1 MEEISVIGVKDRFCF
16 SKMKKKIHAIYKKS
30 FKIFIGTNIGRY
42 GIVRKL
48 CRFLSYNLKPDWVEI
63 EGEKMYLDDVDSL
76 CLSINGIHEKIITN
90 LIKKEIHSGDVV
102 LDIGAHIGYYTL
114 QFANLVGPTGK
125 VYAFEPEPKNFELL
139 KKNVQ
144 INKHDNV
151 VLIQKIVSDKD
162 GIVEF
167 FISKFDSIG
176 NKLFKSN
183 GEHETKEYAIKI
195 ESTTLD
201 EYFKDSKE
209 KIDFIKMDIQGGEG
223 KATLGMKNLLKE
235 NKNLKI
241 VQEWWPDG
249 LKQNHT
255 NPEDHLKF
263 LRHIG
268 YKFYEIDGTIKK
280 DILPITI
287 EQLLGKYPNSLI
299 EDINLFCKKS

>member
-1 MEEISVIGVKDRFCF
+1 MEEISVIGVKARFCF

-30 FKIFIGTNIGRY
+30 YKIFIGTNIGRY

-48 CRFLSYNLKPDWVEI
+48 SRFLNSNLKPDWVEI
-63 EGEKMYLDDVDSL
+63 EGEKMYLDEVDAL
-76 CLSINGIHEKIITN
+76 CLSINGIHEKLVTN

-114 QFANLVGPTGK
+114 QFANLVGSTGK

-167 FISKFDSIG
+167 FVSKLDSIG
-176 NKLFKSN
+176 NKLFKS
-183 GEHETKEYAIKI
+183 EESADSIKI

-209 KIDFIKMDIQGGEG
+209 KIDFVKMDIQGGEG
-223 KATLGMKNLLKE
+223 KATLGMKNFLK
-235 NKNLKI
+235 KNNPKI
-241 VQEWWPDG
+241 IQEWWPDA

-263 LRHIG
+263 LQHIG
-268 YKFYEIDGTIKK
+268 YKFYEIDSTVKK
-280 DILPITI
+280 NILPITI
-287 EQLLGKYPNSLI
+287 EQLLEKYPNSLI

>member
-16 SKMKKKIHAIYKKS
+16 SKMKKTIHTIYKKS
-30 FKIFIGTNIGRY
+30 SKIFVGTNISRFGF
-42 GIVRKL
+42 VRKL
-48 CRFLSYNLKPDWVEI
+48 QRFANSNLKPDWVEI
-63 EGEKMYLDDVDSL
+63 EGRKMYLDDGDAL
-76 CLSINGIHEKIITN
+76 FLSINGIHEKIITN
-90 LIKKEIHSGDVV
+90 LIKKEIHRGDIVV
-102 LDIGAHIGYYTL
+102 DIGAHIGYYTL

-151 VLIQKIVSDKD
+151 VLIQKIVSDKV

-176 NKLFKSN
+176 NKLFKSDES
-183 GEHETKEYAIKI
+183 GSSIKVG
-195 ESTTLD
+195 STTLD
-201 EYFKDSKE
+201 EYFKDLKK

-241 VQEWWPDG
+241 IQQWAPEP

-263 LRHIG
+263 LQHIG

-287 EQLLGKYPNSLI
+287 EQLLEKYPNSLI

>member
-1 MEEISVIGVKDRFCF
+1 
-16 SKMKKKIHAIYKKS
+16 MKKKIHAIYKKS

-48 CRFLSYNLKPDWVEI
+48 SRFLNSNLKPDWVEI
-63 EGEKMYLDDVDSL
+63 EGEKMYLDEVDAL
-76 CLSINGIHEKIITN
+76 CLSINGIHEKLVTN

-114 QFANLVGPTGK
+114 QFANLVGSTGK

-176 NKLFKSN
+176 NKLFKSDES
-183 GEHETKEYAIKI
+183 GSSIKVG
-195 ESTTLD
+195 STTLD
-201 EYFKDSKE
+201 EYFKDLKK

-241 VQEWWPDG
+241 IQQWAPEP

-263 LRHIG
+263 LQHIG

-287 EQLLGKYPNSLI
+287 EQLLEKYPNSLI
-299 EDINLFCKKS
+299 DDINLFCKKS

>member
-1 MEEISVIGVKDRFCF
+1 MEEISVIGVKARFCF

-30 FKIFIGTNIGRY
+30 YKIFIGTNIGRY

-48 CRFLSYNLKPDWVEI
+48 SRFLNSNLKPDWVEI
-63 EGEKMYLDDVDSL
+63 EGEKMYLDEVDAL

-114 QFANLVGPTGK
+114 QFANLVGSTGK

-144 INKHDNV
+144 INKYDNV

-167 FISKFDSIG
+167 FVSKLDSIG
-176 NKLFKSN
+176 NKLFKS
-183 GEHETKEYAIKI
+183 EESADSIKI

-209 KIDFIKMDIQGGEG
+209 KIDFVKMDIQGGEG
-223 KATLGMKNLLKE
+223 KATLGMKNFLK
-235 NKNLKI
+235 KNNPKI
-241 VQEWWPDG
+241 IQEWWPDA

-263 LRHIG
+263 LQHIG
-268 YKFYEIDGTIKK
+268 YKFYEIDSTVKK
-280 DILPITI
+280 NILPITI
-287 EQLLGKYPNSLI
+287 EQLLEKYPNSLI

>member
-48 CRFLSYNLKPDWVEI
+48 QRFANSNLKPDWVEI
-63 EGEKMYLDDVDSL
+63 EGEKMYLDKVDALS
-76 CLSINGIHEKIITN
+76 LSINGIHEKIITN

-114 QFANLVGPTGK
+114 QFANLVGSTGK

-183 GEHETKEYAIKI
+183 EAGSSIKI

-201 EYFKDSKE
+201 EYFKDLKK

-223 KATLGMKNLLKE
+223 KAILGMKNLLKE

-241 VQEWWPDG
+241 IQEWWPDA
-249 LKQNHT
+249 LKQNHA

-263 LRHIG
+263 LQHIG

-287 EQLLGKYPNSLI
+287 EQLLEKYPNSLI

>member
-1 MEEISVIGVKDRFCF
+1 M
-16 SKMKKKIHAIYKKS
+16 
-30 FKIFIGTNIGRY
+30 TN
-42 GIVRKL
+42 
-48 CRFLSYNLKPDWVEI
+48 D
-63 EGEKMYLDDVDSL
+63 
-76 CLSINGIHEKIITN
+76 
-90 LIKKEIHSGDVV
+90 
-102 LDIGAHIGYYTL
+102 TL

-151 VLIQKIVSDKD
+151 VLIQKIVSDKV

-183 GEHETKEYAIKI
+183 EAGSSIKI

-201 EYFKDSKE
+201 EYFKDLKK

-268 YKFYEIDGTIKK
+268 YKFYEIDSSIKK
-280 DILPITI
+280 DILPTTI
-287 EQLLGKYPNSLI
+287 EQLLEKYPNSLI

>member
-48 CRFLSYNLKPDWVEI
+48 QRFANSNLKPDWVEI
-63 EGEKMYLDDVDSL
+63 EGEKMYLDEVDAL

-114 QFANLVGPTGK
+114 QFANLVGSTGK

-176 NKLFKSN
+176 NKLFESN
-183 GEHETKEYAIKI
+183 EAGSSIKI

-201 EYFKDSKE
+201 EYFKDLKK

-223 KATLGMKNLLKE
+223 KAILGMKNLLKE

-241 VQEWWPDG
+241 IQEWWPDA
-249 LKQNHT
+249 LKQNNT

-263 LRHIG
+263 LQHIG
-268 YKFYEIDGTIKK
+268 YKIYEIDGTIKK
-280 DILPITI
+280 DILPTTI
-287 EQLLGKYPNSLI
+287 EQILEKYPNSLI

>member
-1 MEEISVIGVKDRFCF
+1 MEEISVIGVKARFCF

-30 FKIFIGTNIGRY
+30 YKIFIGTNIGRY

-48 CRFLSYNLKPDWVEI
+48 SRFLNSNLKPDWVEI
-63 EGEKMYLDDVDSL
+63 EGEKMYLDEVDAL
-76 CLSINGIHEKIITN
+76 CLSINGIHEKLVTN

-114 QFANLVGPTGK
+114 QFANLVGSTGK

-151 VLIQKIVSDKD
+151 VLIQKIVSDKV

-263 LRHIG
+263 LRHMG
-268 YKFYEIDGTIKK
+268 YKFYEIDSSIKK
-280 DILPITI
+280 DILPTTI
-287 EQLLGKYPNSLI
+287 EQLLEKYPNSLI
-299 EDINLFCKKS
+299 EDINLFCKKR

>member
-1 MEEISVIGVKDRFCF
+1 
-16 SKMKKKIHAIYKKS
+16 MKKKIHAIYKKS
-30 FKIFIGTNIGRY
+30 YKIFIGTNIGRY

-48 CRFLSYNLKPDWVEI
+48 SRFLNSNLKPDWVEI
-63 EGEKMYLDDVDSL
+63 EGEKMYLDEVDAL

-114 QFANLVGPTGK
+114 QFANLVGSTGK

-151 VLIQKIVSDKD
+151 VLIQKIVSDKV

-176 NKLFKSN
+176 NKLFKSDES
-183 GEHETKEYAIKI
+183 GSSIKVG
-195 ESTTLD
+195 STTLD
-201 EYFKDSKE
+201 EYFKDLKK

-241 VQEWWPDG
+241 IQQWAPEP

-263 LRHIG
+263 LQHIG

-287 EQLLGKYPNSLI
+287 EQLLEKYPNSLI
-299 EDINLFCKKS
+299 DDINLFCKKS

>member
-1 MEEISVIGVKDRFCF
+1 MEEISVIGVKARFCF

-30 FKIFIGTNIGRY
+30 YKIFIGTNIGRY

-48 CRFLSYNLKPDWVEI
+48 QRFANSNLKPDWVEI
-63 EGEKMYLDDVDSL
+63 EGEKMYLDEVDAL

-114 QFANLVGPTGK
+114 QFANLVGSTGK

-183 GEHETKEYAIKI
+183 EAGSSIKI

-201 EYFKDSKE
+201 EYFKDLKK

-223 KATLGMKNLLKE
+223 KAILGMKNLLKE

-241 VQEWWPDG
+241 IQEWWPDA
-249 LKQNHT
+249 LKQNNT

-263 LRHIG
+263 LQHIG
-268 YKFYEIDGTIKK
+268 YKIYEIDGTIKK

-287 EQLLGKYPNSLI
+287 EQLLEKYPNSLI

>member
-1 MEEISVIGVKDRFCF
+1 MEEISVIGVKARFCF

-30 FKIFIGTNIGRY
+30 YKIFIGTNIGRY

-48 CRFLSYNLKPDWVEI
+48 SRFLNSNLKPDWVEI
-63 EGEKMYLDDVDSL
+63 EGEKMYLDEVDAL

-114 QFANLVGPTGK
+114 QFANLVGSTGK

-151 VLIQKIVSDKD
+151 VLIQKIVSDKV

-176 NKLFKSN
+176 NKLFKSDES
-183 GEHETKEYAIKI
+183 GSSIKVG
-195 ESTTLD
+195 STTLD
-201 EYFKDSKE
+201 EYFKDLKK

-268 YKFYEIDGTIKK
+268 YKFYEIDSSIKK
-280 DILPITI
+280 DILPTTI
-287 EQLLGKYPNSLI
+287 EQLLEKYPNSLI

>member
-1 MEEISVIGVKDRFCF
+1 LEEISVIGVKARFCF

-30 FKIFIGTNIGRY
+30 YKIFIGTNIGRY

-48 CRFLSYNLKPDWVEI
+48 SRFLNSNLKPDWVEI
-63 EGEKMYLDDVDSL
+63 EGEKMYLDEVDAL
-76 CLSINGIHEKIITN
+76 CLSINGIHEKLVTN

-114 QFANLVGPTGK
+114 QFANLVGSTGK

-144 INKHDNV
+144 INKYDNV

-167 FISKFDSIG
+167 FVSKLDSIG
-176 NKLFKSN
+176 NKLFKS
-183 GEHETKEYAIKI
+183 EESADSIKI

-209 KIDFIKMDIQGGEG
+209 KIDFVKMDIQGGEG
-223 KATLGMKNLLKE
+223 KATLGMKNFLK
-235 NKNLKI
+235 KNNPKI
-241 VQEWWPDG
+241 IQEWWPDA

-263 LRHIG
+263 LQHIG
-268 YKFYEIDGTIKK
+268 YKFYEIDSTVKK
-280 DILPITI
+280 NILPITI
-287 EQLLGKYPNSLI
+287 EQLLEKYPNSLI

>member
-1 MEEISVIGVKDRFCF
+1 
-16 SKMKKKIHAIYKKS
+16 MKKKIHTIYKKS
-30 FKIFIGTNIGRY
+30 SKIFVGTNISRFGF
-42 GIVRKL
+42 VRKL
-48 CRFLSYNLKPDWVEI
+48 QRFANSNLKPDWVEI
-63 EGEKMYLDDVDSL
+63 EGEKMYLDEVDAL
-76 CLSINGIHEKIITN
+76 CLSINGIHEKMLTN

-114 QFANLVGPTGK
+114 QFANLVGSTGK

-151 VLIQKIVSDKD
+151 VLIQKIVSDKV

-176 NKLFKSN
+176 NKLFKSDES
-183 GEHETKEYAIKI
+183 GSSIKVG
-195 ESTTLD
+195 STTLD
-201 EYFKDSKE
+201 EYFKDLKK

-223 KATLGMKNLLKE
+223 KAILGMKNLLKE

-241 VQEWWPDG
+241 IQEWWPDA

-263 LRHIG
+263 LQHIG
-268 YKFYEIDGTIKK
+268 YKFYEIDSTVKK
-280 DILPITI
+280 NILPITI
-287 EQLLGKYPNSLI
+287 EQLLEKYPNSLI